1 MPTARRGRDE
11 QESVPMKR
19 AAVASALLILGL
31 MTNATFSVPGVVS
44 AQSTPV
50 PATAAEAAP
59 FLGDWTLTMQ
69 GPDRAA
75 AFELTIKVE
84 GEKVVGEI
92 SAAEMAKE
100 FVPEAWMAEKTLK
113 MRYTFNYQGNP
124 IDGLIS
130 LTPATDK
137 VDAQIDFANGAY
149 LMTGTAAKKAAAKP

>member
-1 MPTARRGRDE
+1 MN
-11 QESVPMKR
+11 R
-19 AAVASALLILGL
+19 AAVASALLIAGL
-31 MTNATFSVPGVVS
+31 VTGVVALEPAVVA
-44 AQSTPV
+44 AQATPAGV
-50 PATAAEAAP
+50 PATAADAAP

-75 AFELTIKVE
+75 AFDLTIKVE

-124 IDGLIS
+124 IEGVIS
-130 LTPATDK
+130 LTPGADK
-137 VDAQIDFANGAY
+137 IDAQIDFASGAY
-149 LMTGTAAKKAAAKP
+149 LMTGTAAKKAAVKP

>member
-1 MPTARRGRDE
+1 MNRVAIASTLLIAGLMTTAVI
-11 QESVPMKR
+11 SAP
-19 AAVASALLILGL
+19 AVASAQP
-31 MTNATFSVPGVVS
+31 TPAT
-44 AQSTPV
+44 V

-75 AFELTIKVE
+75 AFDLTIKVE

-100 FVPEAWMAEKTLK
+100 FVPEAWMAEKTLR
-113 MRYTFNYQGNP
+113 MRYSFNYQGNP
-124 IDGLIS
+124 IDGVIS
-130 LTPATDK
+130 LTPAADK

-149 LMTGTAAKKAAAKP
+149 LMTGTAAKKVAAKP

>member
-1 MPTARRGRDE
+1 MNRVVLASTLLIAGWMTVAVTT
-11 QESVPMKR
+11 VP
-19 AAVASALLILGL
+19 AVAL
-31 MTNATFSVPGVVS
+31 
-44 AQSTPV
+44 AQSTPT

-75 AFELTIKVE
+75 AFDLTIKVE

-113 MRYTFNYQGNP
+113 MRYSFNYQGNP
-124 IDGLIS
+124 VEGVIS
-130 LTPATDK
+130 LTPGADK
-137 VDAQIDFANGAY
+137 TDAQIDFANGAY
-149 LMTGTAAKKAAAKP
+149 VLNGTAAKKAPTKPGVE

>member
-1 MPTARRGRDE
+1 MN
-11 QESVPMKR
+11 R
-19 AAVASALLILGL
+19 AAVASTLLIAGL
-31 MTNATFSVPGVVS
+31 MTGAVVSAPAVVS
-44 AQSTPV
+44 AQATPANT
-50 PATAAEAAP
+50 PATAADAAP

-75 AFELTIKVE
+75 AFDLTIKVE
-84 GEKVVGEI
+84 GEKVVGEV

-124 IDGLIS
+124 IEGVIS
-130 LTPATDK
+130 LTPAADK
-137 VDAQIDFANGAY
+137 VDAQIDFASGAY

>member
-1 MPTARRGRDE
+1 
-11 QESVPMKR
+11 
-19 AAVASALLILGL
+19 
-31 MTNATFSVPGVVS
+31 
-44 AQSTPV
+44 V

-69 GPDRAA
+69 GPDRSAT
-75 AFELTIKVE
+75 FDLTIKVD

-113 MRYTFNYQGNP
+113 MRYSFNYQGNP
-124 IDGLIS
+124 IDGVIA
-130 LTPATDK
+130 LTPGAEK

-149 LMTGTAAKKAAAKP
+149 LMTGTAAKKGAAKP

>member
-1 MPTARRGRDE
+1 MNR
-11 QESVPMKR
+11 
-19 AAVASALLILGL
+19 VALASTLLIAGL
-31 MTNATFSVPGVVS
+31 MTTAVITAPAVVL

-75 AFELTIKVE
+75 SFDLTIKVE

-113 MRYTFNYQGNP
+113 MRYSFNYQGNP
-124 IDGLIS
+124 VEGVIS
-130 LTPATDK
+130 LTPGADK
-137 VDAQIDFANGAY
+137 VDAQIDFAGGAY
-149 LMTGTAAKKAAAKP
+149 VLNGTAAKKASAKPGVE